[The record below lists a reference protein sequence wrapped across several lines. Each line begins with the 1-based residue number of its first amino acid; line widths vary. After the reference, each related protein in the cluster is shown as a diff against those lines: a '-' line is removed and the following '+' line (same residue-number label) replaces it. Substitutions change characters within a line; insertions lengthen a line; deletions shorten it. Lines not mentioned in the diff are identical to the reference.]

1 MNKSWCLSYREFPE
15 VFKTPLTFYPTFNM
29 KAVVANQ
36 NMKLWATSFALV
48 GCIYRLTRGKCPK
61 FSKKFLGRF
70 LVSKPVVN
78 DKRGFEI

>member
-1 MNKSWCLSYREFPE
+1 MDKSWCLSYREFPE

-48 GCIYRLTRGKCPK
+48 GCSGSMRATFIEYPILKLLLCKLT
-61 FSKKFLGRF
+61 
-70 LVSKPVVN
+70 N
-78 DKRGFEI
+78 HI

>member
-15 VFKTPLTFYPTFNM
+15 VFKTPLTFYSTLNI

-48 GCIYRLTRGKCPK
+48 GCTDILPH
-61 FSKKFLGRF
+61 
-70 LVSKPVVN
+70 
-78 DKRGFEI
+78 DKWQQEKLNFYEDEM